1 MLKKKSSALIGALLV
16 GGLVAAGAAP
26 ASARVLERFTYEAS
40 VSEVIDG
47 FCGSELQVAYTSE
60 LAGSGII
67 RTRGDRG
74 LEWFHDRFQ
83 LVETFTYDGMTV
95 TAIQPNTLNKDH
107 TIVDNG
113 DGTLSVTVLLTGGS
127 RLIGS
132 DGKLL
137 AKDSGQIRLLLVV
150 DIASNEVLSQELIFG
165 STGTNDDYC
174 EAMLDHWGV

>member
-1 MLKKKSSALIGALLV
+1 MFKKQSALITALLV

-26 ASARVLERFTYEAS
+26 ASAGVVERYTYAES
-40 VSEVIDG
+40 ESGVSDD
-47 FCGSELQVAYTSE
+47 FCGSGLQVAYTYE
-60 LAGSGII
+60 LNGSGTI
-67 RTRGDRG
+67 RTRGNDG
-74 LEWFHDRFQ
+74 LLWYHDR
-83 LVETFTYDGMTV
+83 LRTVETFTYEGMTV

-107 TIVDNG
+107 SIVDNG
-113 DGTLSVTVLLTGGS
+113 DGTISVTVLLTGGS

-150 DIASNEVLSQELIFG
+150 DLASDEVLSQELIFG

-174 EAMLDHWGV
+174 EAMLTHWGV